1 MKSRPIHNR
10 IWARIA
16 VVLCVSAVAACTA
29 QSTRSRH
36 DERWRINRPDA
47 EQIAAEISEEA
58 RERQVRLRELL
69 EQEAPVPS
77 PAVVAPPQFDPLDEI
92 LVDLV
97 AEDGE
102 LQYVLRALA
111 EQAGLN
117 LIVHPNLIG
126 ESYRIN
132 VRFQRAR
139 ASDVFA
145 HLTRIADVYGR
156 IEGDTLIVDP
166 LEEKIFE
173 LGFMESSTE
182 NNFSAGGDVLGGR
195 GSRGSGSGGMT
206 GGGTGAGSRQIQ
218 GQFTY
223 SGTNMPNSNA
233 YDELESMLNIL
244 VGQPASGNQVGG
256 ITGAGSIEEIGRLS
270 RLDAAIR
277 SDLPTYSLNRAT
289 GTLYV
294 RAKPSVI
301 RSVTELIETYDKIMA
316 NQILIDAQLVEV
328 KLSDAFRWG
337 IDWSSLRDNMAT
349 VFGSGS
355 RVVSGVTGEFG
366 GLTQGA
372 RTITIP
378 GGALGGDLTPSLSY
392 NRVNSDVSIALD
404 LMQRYGDV
412 TVLSNPTL
420 RSKHGQAAIIS
431 VGTSTTYVSDTRV
444 VATGA
449 GNTAITSQEVQTSQV
464 FDGLMIGVVPFIDRL
479 GNITLSIHPVQSK
492 VDPASLQLVDTGGDT
507 RVTLPVV
514 DLKTMVTQLKV
525 RSGDAVIL
533 GGLIDQADFRSEAE
547 VPPIGRV
554 PVIGNLFK
562 QRSNENTLRELVLV
576 LKVTLL

>member
-1 MKSRPIHNR
+1 
-10 IWARIA
+10 
-16 VVLCVSAVAACTA
+16 
-29 QSTRSRH
+29 
-36 DERWRINRPDA
+36 
-47 EQIAAEISEEA
+47 
-58 RERQVRLRELL
+58 
-69 EQEAPVPS
+69 
-77 PAVVAPPQFDPLDEI
+77 
-92 LVDLV
+92 
-97 AEDGE
+97 
-102 LQYVLRALA
+102 
-111 EQAGLN
+111 
-117 LIVHPNLIG
+117 
-126 ESYRIN
+126 
-132 VRFQRAR
+132 
-139 ASDVFA
+139 
-145 HLTRIADVYGR
+145 
-156 IEGDTLIVDP
+156 
-166 LEEKIFE
+166 
-173 LGFMESSTE
+173 MESSTE

-355 RVVSGVTGEFG
+355 PVVSGVTGEFG

-464 FDGLMIGVVPFIDRL
+464 FDGLMIGVVPFIDSR
-479 GNITLSIHPVQSK
+479 GNITLSVHPVQSK
-492 VDPASLQLVDTGGDT
+492 VDPSSLQLVDT
-507 RVTLPVV
+507 
-514 DLKTMVTQLKV
+514 
-525 RSGDAVIL
+525 
-533 GGLIDQADFRSEAE
+533 
-547 VPPIGRV
+547 
-554 PVIGNLFK
+554 
-562 QRSNENTLRELVLV
+562 
-576 LKVTLL
+576 

>member
-1 MKSRPIHNR
+1 MKRKRNP

-16 VVLCVSAVAACTA
+16 VSVCVTALAACTA
-29 QSTRSRH
+29 HPVRNRH
-36 DERWRINRPDA
+36 DEKLEVRHPDA
-47 EQIAAEISEEA
+47 EQIAAEMSREA
-58 RERQVRLRELL
+58 RGRQERLRELL
-69 EQEAPVPS
+69 EQTAPVPP
-77 PAVVAPPQFDPLDEI
+77 PAVVAPPEFDPLDEI

-117 LIVHPNLIG
+117 LIVHPNILG
-126 ESYRIN
+126 EPYRIN
-132 VRFQRAR
+132 VRFRRAR
-139 ASDVFA
+139 ASDVFEQ
-145 HLTRIADVYGR
+145 LTRIADVHGR

-166 LEEKIFE
+166 LQERIFE
-173 LGFMESSTE
+173 LGFMESSTQ
-182 NNFSAGGDVLGGR
+182 NNFSTGGDVLGGR
-195 GSRGSGSGGMT
+195 GGGSGGSGV
-206 GGGTGAGSRQIQ
+206 GGGGGFGGGNRQIQ

-233 YDELESMLNIL
+233 YDQLESMLRTLI
-244 VGQPASGNQVGG
+244 GEPDSGTDMSNVSR
-256 ITGAGSIEEIGRLS
+256 ADSIEEIGRLS
-270 RLDAAIR
+270 RLGSAIR
-277 SDLPTYSLNRAT
+277 SDLPTYSLNRMT

-294 RAKPSVI
+294 RAKPSVV
-301 RSVTELIETYDKIMA
+301 RSVTELIETYEKIMA

-337 IDWSSLRDNMAT
+337 IDWSSLRENVALA
-349 VFGSGS
+349 FGTGP
-355 RVVSGVTGEFG
+355 RTVSGASGEFG
-366 GLTQGA
+366 DLSQGV

-378 GGALGGDLTPSLSY
+378 GSALGGDLTPSLSY
-392 NRVNSDVSIALD
+392 GRVTTDISMMLD

-464 FDGLMIGVVPFIDRL
+464 FDGLMIGVVPFIDSR
-479 GNITLSIHPVQSK
+479 GNITLSVHPVQSK
-492 VDPASLQLVDTGGDT
+492 VDPSSLQLVDTGGDT

-547 VPPIGRV
+547 VPPFGRV
-554 PVIGNLFK
+554 PLLGNLFK
-562 QRSNENTLRELVLV
+562 QRTNESTLRELVLV